1 MSTIGKKEFIQ
12 KIKQH
17 EKEIEQKAK
26 QQFGTQITPNNI
38 ISENQLVNSQLINFG
53 NVNQSYALQELK
65 KEETPIVLKHQLN
78 IRFIINNNNI
88 LEIRTDAFARLFKY
102 LDEKQINKYIEF
114 NLKEPIIYYYEI
126 NKYKKSYKC
135 PDLIIKPSEIR
146 TKNGDSFPSI
156 IFQDF
161 NGRIYLTYIIGPKIL
176 LIQNYG
182 LRQLFFKTS
191 NINDIQVK
199 QSMVNVKRQFKI
211 EYLNNLF
218 EEIYKQYYIEQNVI
232 TDDAVFNNTPF

>member
-126 NKYKKSYKC
+126 NKYKKWIKENTNI
-135 PDLIIKPSEIR
+135 DIENIIQQS
-146 TKNGDSFPSI
+146 KNERKKDNKSI
-156 IFQDF
+156 
-161 NGRIYLTYIIGPKIL
+161 YEVYI
-176 LIQNYG
+176 N
-182 LRQLFFKTS
+182 
-191 NINDIQVK
+191 
-199 QSMVNVKRQFKI
+199 
-211 EYLNNLF
+211 
-218 EEIYKQYYIEQNVI
+218 
-232 TDDAVFNNTPF
+232 